1 MTSSKNENIIKN
13 LHILN
18 HLEIVL
24 MCAKFHGHSF
34 LQSIVHGSKGL
45 KTGANRPCQISTS
58 TAHTFAKYNHF
69 SNLAFYK
76 NLSLRVPNT
85 IFYGLYVPC
94 FDVEVATSIFK
105 YTLVHHHS

>member
-1 MTSSKNENIIKN
+1 MTSSKNDDIIKN

-34 LQSIVHGSKGL
+34 LQSIVHGSKGI

-58 TAHTFAKYNHF
+58 TNCNMYDMKQ
-69 SNLAFYK
+69 LYK
-76 NLSLRVPNT
+76 SHIYPQ
-85 IFYGLYVPC
+85 
-94 FDVEVATSIFK
+94 S
-105 YTLVHHHS
+105 